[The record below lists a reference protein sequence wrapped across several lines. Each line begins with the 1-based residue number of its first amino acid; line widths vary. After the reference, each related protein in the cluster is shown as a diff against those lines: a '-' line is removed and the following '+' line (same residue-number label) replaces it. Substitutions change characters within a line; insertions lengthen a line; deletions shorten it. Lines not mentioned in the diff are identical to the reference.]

1 MLDSKGSRNQPLH
14 ERLLQLCAPRAAVV
28 YTRDIQTCGVTS
40 KSCVPK
46 GGSTTEK
53 PVSCMVSRLCS

>member
-1 MLDSKGSRNQPLH
+1 MLDSKGSCNQPLH
-14 ERLLQLCAPRAAVV
+14 ERLPQPCASRAAVV
-28 YTRDIQTCGVTS
+28 HTRDIQTCGVTS

-53 PVSCMVSRLCS
+53 PVSCMVSRLYS